1 VDAPQQSV
9 KSLPSLRTV
18 SRFSVGLILSLF
30 TVLTELP
37 SSETC
42 NIKNDEESERN
53 KTPENKM
60 VIKNR
65 KAGRKPQTF
74 QDWGIKLHRGE
85 RNFNKLKVVAALGLG
100 GGGEVMYAK
109 AQSVCPL
116 CLWYTAI
123 QISFW
128 TQKSDLLLMCPNMQ
142 GRKVRLQLRPSVAI
156 R

>member
-1 VDAPQQSV
+1 MDAPQQSV

-100 GGGEVMYAK
+100 GGGRGY
-109 AQSVCPL
+109 VCEGSKRLPL
-116 CLWYTAI
+116 VFMVHCDTNLVLDTE
-123 QISFW
+123 
-128 TQKSDLLLMCPNMQ
+128 
-142 GRKVRLQLRPSVAI
+142 I
-156 R
+156 RFAFDVP